1 MKNLKTN
8 INAQANVSYDNRTN
22 RNYTENAD
30 MTPQNDYQYDRKCK
44 CDVLN
49 TLIPW
54 AGAFAISLVCGV
66 IGYKYIDARY
76 SAQPVKA

>member
-30 MTPQNDYQYDRKCK
+30 MTPQKRFI
-44 CDVLN
+44 L
-49 TLIPW
+49 P
-54 AGAFAISLVCGV
+54 
-66 IGYKYIDARY
+66 
-76 SAQPVKA
+76 P